1 VTSSHLIRVV
11 LWMTGALLSFSAM
24 AVSIREL
31 AATLSVMEILALR
44 SGFGLVI
51 MAGLTAARADLRST
65 LFTRQFPLHVFRNL
79 VHLGS
84 QYVWATSLLLLPLAT
99 VFALEFT
106 APAWALLLAMPVL
119 GERMT
124 ASRIGAVVLGLM
136 GVVVIVRPGLATFQ
150 PAALLVLLAALGF
163 ANTLI
168 LTKKLTRTDTTF
180 AIIFWMNLIQ
190 LPLALI
196 GSNPLFVT
204 KLAFADL
211 APALAVGIS
220 GLASHYCLANAFR
233 WGDASVVVPL
243 DFLRIPLIAVVGWWL
258 YGERLD
264 PLVFSGAALIVAG
277 ILWNLRSEAARAVR
291 PIDLKTRA

>member
-1 VTSSHLIRVV
+1 
-11 LWMTGALLSFSAM
+11 MTGALISFSAM

-31 AATLSVMEILALR
+31 ADTLSVMEILAVR
-44 SGFGLVI
+44 SGFGLVV

-65 LFTRQFPLHVFRNL
+65 IFTRQLGLHFFRNI

-106 APAWALLLAMPVL
+106 APAWALLLAVPVL
-119 GERMT
+119 GEHMT

-136 GVVVIVRPGLATFQ
+136 GVLVILRPGLATFQ

-168 LTKKLTRTDTTF
+168 ITKKLTRTDTTF

-196 GSNPLFVT
+196 ASNPLFVT
-204 KLAFADL
+204 KLGL
-211 APALAVGIS
+211 AQLPAVLGVGIS

-243 DFLRIPLIAVVGWWL
+243 DFLRIPLIAVVGWCL
-258 YGERLD
+258 YGEQLD
-264 PLVFSGAALIVAG
+264 VFVFIGAALIIAG
-277 ILWNLRSEAARAVR
+277 ILWNLRSETARAVR
-291 PIDLKTRA
+291 PIARKARR

>member
-1 VTSSHLIRVV
+1 MTSNHIIRVV

-119 GERMT
+119 GERTT

-136 GVVVIVRPGLATFQ
+136 GVVVIVRPGFATFQ
-150 PAALLVLLAALGF
+150 PAALLVLLAALVV

-168 LTKKLTRTDTTF
+168 LT
-180 AIIFWMNLIQ
+180 
-190 LPLALI
+190 
-196 GSNPLFVT
+196 
-204 KLAFADL
+204 
-211 APALAVGIS
+211 
-220 GLASHYCLANAFR
+220 
-233 WGDASVVVPL
+233 
-243 DFLRIPLIAVVGWWL
+243 
-258 YGERLD
+258 
-264 PLVFSGAALIVAG
+264 
-277 ILWNLRSEAARAVR
+277 
-291 PIDLKTRA
+291 